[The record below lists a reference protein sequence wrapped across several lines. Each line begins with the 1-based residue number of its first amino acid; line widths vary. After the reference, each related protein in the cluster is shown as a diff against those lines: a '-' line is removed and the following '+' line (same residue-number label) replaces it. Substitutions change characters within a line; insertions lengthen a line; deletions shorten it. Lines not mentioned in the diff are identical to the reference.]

1 MQRANNCSLR
11 SQLFLFFVYFIMQ
24 KKDNLG
30 RPKKEI
36 HELRKK
42 VMNVR
47 FTYDEYIKIIKKKP
61 SHLSDSAFIREI
73 LVDKKLVFL
82 DYKILNNLIPE
93 IRKVG
98 RNVNQIAKKVNS
110 SGSLDLNDSYIL
122 RSKISELNEIYYNI
136 LQTIND
142 K

>member
-1 MQRANNCSLR
+1 
-11 SQLFLFFVYFIMQ
+11 MQ

>member
-1 MQRANNCSLR
+1 
-11 SQLFLFFVYFIMQ
+11 MQ
-24 KKDNLG
+24 KKENFG
-30 RPKKEI
+30 RPKKEA

-82 DYKILNNLIPE
+82 DYKILDNLIPE
-93 IRKVG
+93 MRKVG
-98 RNVNQIAKKVNS
+98 INVNQIAKKVNS
-110 SGSLDLNDSYIL
+110 AGTLDRNDSYIL
-122 RSKISELNEIYYNI
+122 RSKISELNEMFYKI
-136 LQTIND
+136 LEVIND